1 MEEFNIIAREVWGA
15 SYHNGLY
22 ARAAKH
28 LERWLHH
35 SVTVAPDIVQ
45 PFTDD
50 FAAIRELDRIGE
62 SRFSSGISYTFA
74 ITPAGLIFEGHSIDR
89 VGSHTKGHN
98 SVGAGIVLVGNY
110 DKAQPPKRMLQA
122 LTWLLHHGVAEGWWD
137 SPTLSGGHR
146 DTKPTECPGDLA
158 YALIDEINRGDF
170 KVASNEGAAAPAV
183 DIDMEDSMLLI
194 RQGEAGPGH
203 GRVVFISGGR
213 VIGVTP
219 YEYGAL
225 QGAMK
230 QVNVS
235 RVFFERIIKDQDVVL

>member
-1 MEEFNIIAREVWGA
+1 MDEFVIIPREDWGA
-15 SYHNGLY
+15 RFHDGFHYRKVGN
-22 ARAAKH
+22 
-28 LERWLHH
+28 LEKWLHH
-35 SVTVAPDIVQ
+35 SVTLAPDLVP

-50 FAAIRELDRIGE
+50 YAAIRELDQIGE
-62 SRFSSGISYTFA
+62 ERFKGGISYTFA

-89 VGSHTKGHN
+89 VGSHTHGHN
-98 SVGAGIVLVGNY
+98 TVGAGIVFVGNY
-110 DKAQPPKRMLQA
+110 SQSAPPTRMLQA
-122 LTWLLHHGVAEGWWD
+122 LTWLLHRGVQMGWWK
-137 SPTLSGGHR
+137 SPTLNGGHR
-146 DTKPTECPGDLA
+146 DTKSTQCPGDKA